1 MPTITKSIGTATRD
15 YSTITAHEADL
26 DNGAVYS
33 SGDDAV
39 GECYDD
45 SVFDESVTINGGGTV
60 GLASVTLTVAEGE
73 RHDGTAGTGA
83 RIVRTSD
90 WDFLITAA
98 RPVTV
103 EWIEC
108 DVNARR
114 VNSRLLVASNAVTHP
129 VLRNLIVHGVV
140 QVGLGHNPR
149 IFCTNVSPNPAE
161 ITNNIVYALL
171 FNINAA
177 TVTQAI
183 ATTNFGGAHQRNVMN
198 NTVHDIAHNGTGS
211 VTGIL
216 NINNNA
222 AEKVQNNIVTDVG
235 GTTSGT
241 KACFSPSS
249 PSTATVDHNASS
261 DTTASGTGSL
271 TEIVT
276 ADQYV
281 STVVGSEDLH
291 LKAGSV
297 CIDAGTDLG
306 TSPAG
311 VNIDID
317 GQDRTGL
324 NWAIGADQPVASFVP
339 AVAARSS
346 QIIGGGIV

>member
-1 MPTITKSIGTATRD
+1 VPTITKSIGTATRD

-83 RIVRTSD
+83 RIVRS
-90 WDFLITAA
+90 AA
-98 RPVTV
+98 TTTV
-103 EWIEC
+103 LAVQVPATVDGLELDAGDKDTTQI
-108 DVNARR
+108 VFGSGTGTHTLR
-114 VNSRLLVASNAVTHP
+114 RLLVHGIAANKTFIVGFRQDKPCDILNCICYGLVNSHTGTGAAYGISSDNAGTAKLLNVT
-129 VLRNLIVHGVV
+129 VHGVTSDNGSGEAV
-140 QVGLGHNPR
+140 AVRTDNG
-149 IFCTNVSPNPAE
+149 FTSVTKNV
-161 ITNNIVYALL
+161 
-171 FNINAA
+171 AA
-177 TVTQAI
+177 T
-183 ATTNFGGAHQRNVMN
+183 AT
-198 NTVHDIAHNGTGS
+198 
-211 VTGIL
+211 
-216 NINNNA
+216 
-222 AEKVQNNIVTDVG
+222 G
-235 GTTSGT
+235 GTSSGSLVD
-241 KACFSPSS
+241 FN
-249 PSTATVDHNASS
+249 TAANNQRSHNASS

-317 GQDRTGL
+317 GRDRDAEGDA
-324 NWAIGADQPVASFVP
+324 WDIGADEFVDLDVP
-339 AVAARSS
+339 DFFAAWSDLPHRRR
-346 QIIGGGIV
+346 IVVPYGEL